1 MRNDKE
7 FEYIL
12 NKAVQSHTLDE
23 REILYLLETKN
34 NKQLFDQAD
43 KTRKKYVG
51 DEVHLR
57 ALIEFS
63 NYCRQ
68 NCVYCGLRRD
78 NSQLTRYRIEPND
91 IIELAKK
98 TKNYGYKTIVLQSGE
113 DPYYTVEKMTK
124 IISEIKY
131 LDIVL
136 TLSIG
141 EKTFKEYKAYRDAG
155 ADRYLLRIETTDE
168 FLYNKLDPAM
178 SLKNRMQC
186 IEDIKQLGYEVGS
199 GIIAG
204 LPGQTLKSIARD
216 ITYLKSIPV
225 DMAGIGPFIYHPNT
239 PAENIKGNFFELSL
253 KVMAVLRLLMPDI
266 NIPAT
271 TAMETLNPHGRLVA
285 LQSGAN
291 VVMPN
296 ATETIY
302 RKYYEIYPGKI
313 CLGDSPA
320 HCRFCIE
327 NKIQS
332 INRYISKGKG
342 FHIRQN

>member
-1 MRNDKE
+1 MHNNNDI
-7 FEYIL
+7 EYIL
-12 NKAVQSHTLDE
+12 NKAACSHTLDDD
-23 REILYLLETKN
+23 EILYLLETKN
-34 NKQLFDQAD
+34 NKRLFEQAD

-63 NYCRQ
+63 NYCRN
-68 NCVYCGLRRD
+68 NCMYCGLRRD
-78 NSQLTRYRIEPND
+78 NSQVTRYRIEPNN

-98 TKNYGYKTIVLQSGE
+98 AKNYGYKTIVLQSGE
-113 DPYYTVEKMTK
+113 DSYYTIEKMIK
-124 IISEIKY
+124 IISAIKD
-131 LDIVL
+131 LDLAL

-141 EKTFKEYKAYRDAG
+141 EKTFEEYKAYRYAG

-168 FLYNKLDPAM
+168 FLYDRFHPAM

-186 IEDIKQLGYEVGS
+186 IENIKRLGYEVGS

-204 LPGQTLKSIARD
+204 LPGQTTKSIAKD
-216 ITYLKSIPV
+216 IIYLKSIPV
-225 DMAGIGPFIYHPNT
+225 DMAGIGPFIYHPAT
-239 PAENIKGNFFELSL
+239 PIENIKGDFFELSL
-253 KVMAVLRLLMPDI
+253 KVMAILRLLMPDI

-271 TAMETLNPHGRLVA
+271 TAMETLNPQGRLIA

-313 CLGDSPA
+313 CLGDSPS

-327 NKIQS
+327 NKIKS
-332 INRYISKGKG
+332 INRRVSSGKG